1 MSRNRGWGGRD
12 QVDASCRVR
21 SATCTVSWAT
31 SAWRQNSSPKEGEDA
46 GIEGCRGAEGGA
58 ADVLGAVVVIGGVTW
73 ARPRSRNLGRGARAT
88 CHLTVEVDEHVI
100 VVDAQKRRGTQPW
113 ELSDT
118 KDKWSL
124 KEWKRSTVQ

>member
-58 ADVLGAVVVIGGVTW
+58 ADVLGAVVVIGGVY
-73 ARPRSRNLGRGARAT
+73 LG
-88 CHLTVEVDEHVI
+88 
-100 VVDAQKRRGTQPW
+100 KTQEQEPW
-113 ELSDT
+113 KGS
-118 KDKWSL
+118 
-124 KEWKRSTVQ
+124 